1 MWLWSMGILFF
12 LALLVVLAMMAK
24 WVLEYKMGQWFGGMF
39 ADVQATGNG
48 PGVSMEEFIQ
58 LENQA
63 KEQEVQSN
71 ALSSAVA
78 GSYEMLRHAARNMNS
93 LTRKISKLEERLQML
108 ETKEENEFMMSLQDI
123 SEEEKVVAHEEVET
137 VKHVNEKDEAEIEST
152 VPIEDVVHEVDTTTQ
167 VDDKQEETEQVSI
180 ATTTPT
186 QSSIS
191 SSSSSVGK
199 QYSKTAL
206 MTKRSSRVREIA
218 EEVIAETGGPP
229 PTPNELE
236 TMSKSELVEF
246 VLDRQKAA
254 N

>member
-1 MWLWSMGILFF
+1 MGILFF
-12 LALLVVLAMMAK
+12 LALLFVLAMMAK

-48 PGVSMEEFIQ
+48 PGVTMEEFIQ

-71 ALSSAVA
+71 ALSTAVA

-123 SEEEKVVAHEEVET
+123 SEEDKVVAHEEVET
-137 VKHVNEKDEAEIEST
+137 VKHANEKDEAELECT
-152 VPIEDVVHEVDTTTQ
+152 VPIEEDVVHEVDTTTQ
-167 VDDKQEETEQVSI
+167 VDGSKQEETEQVSI
-180 ATTTPT
+180 ATTTTT
-186 QSSIS
+186 QASL
-191 SSSSSVGK
+191 SSSVGK